1 MAKHRQRV
9 KNARSRDAPEQKR
22 GAVMLCSTDAWTAL
36 CGDGYRPITQCPE
49 VMMCVN
55 AYADLISSM
64 TIHLMR
70 NTDEGDVRVKNE
82 LSRQLDISPCSF
94 MTRSTFISV
103 IVEALLTTGNQVTVP
118 IYERGYLKDLIPAPP
133 SAVSMYG
140 TRDGYAI
147 RINGQ
152 EVDPETV
159 LHFAWRPD
167 PEQPWQGRG
176 VNVSLRDIVQGL
188 RQADNTRQALLKSPA
203 PSIIV
208 KVGGLMQDFQSAE
221 GRQKLRDQYI
231 EAADNGKPWIIP
243 AEAFEVD
250 KVQPLTLND
259 LAIND
264 SLTLDK
270 RAAAA
275 LLGVPPYMVGIGN
288 YNTDEHNNFVSTR
301 VRTIAE
307 IIQQEL
313 TKKLL
318 VSPDMYWRFNSR
330 SLMAYSLSET
340 ITAGQSMVEHMAM
353 DRNEWRDWIGLPPD
367 PRMKELLALEN
378 YIPVDKLGDQKKLNG
393 GENSG
398 ETDESQTG

>member
-1 MAKHRQRV
+1 MAKHKTRKR
-9 KNARSRDAPEQKR
+9 NARSRDAPEQQR
-22 GAVMLCSTDAWTAL
+22 GAVMLCSRDAWTAL
-36 CGDGYRPITQCPE
+36 CGDGYRPLTQCPE

-70 NTDEGDVRVKNE
+70 NTEDGDVRVKNE
-82 LSRQLDISPCSF
+82 LSRKLDINPCSY
-94 MTRSTFISV
+94 MTRSTFIST
-103 IVEALLTTGNQVTVP
+103 IVEALLTTGNQVTIPV
-118 IYERGYLKDLIPAPP
+118 YEGGYLRELIPVPP
-133 SAVSMYG
+133 SMVSMRG
-140 TRDGYAI
+140 TRNGYTI
-147 RINGQ
+147 SINGRD
-152 EVDPETV
+152 VDPETV

-176 VNVSLRDIVQGL
+176 VNVSLRDIVKGL
-188 RQADNTRQALLKSPA
+188 RQADSTRQALLRSPA

-231 EAADNGKPWIIP
+231 DASDNGQPWIIP
-243 AEAFEVD
+243 ADAFEVD
-250 KVQPLTLND
+250 KVQPLTLAD
-259 LAIND
+259 LAINE
-264 SLTLDK
+264 SMELDK

-275 LLGVPPYMVGIGN
+275 IFGVTPYTVGIGA
-288 YNTDEHNNFVSTR
+288 YSKEEHNNFVSTR
-301 VRTIAE
+301 VRAIAE
-307 IIQQEL
+307 IIQQEM

-318 VSPDMYWRFNSR
+318 ISPDMYWRFNSR

-367 PRMKELLALEN
+367 PRMRELLALEN
-378 YIPVDKLGDQKKLNG
+378 YIPAEKLGEQKKLNG
-393 GENSG
+393 GEDSG
-398 ETDESQTG
+398 KTDGDAAG

>member
-1 MAKHRQRV
+1 MAKHKTRKR
-9 KNARSRDAPEQKR
+9 NARSRDAPEQQR
-22 GAVMLCSTDAWTAL
+22 GAVMLCSRDAWTAL
-36 CGDGYRPITQCPE
+36 CGDGYRPLTQCPE

-70 NTDEGDVRVKNE
+70 NTEDGDVRVKNE
-82 LSRQLDISPCSF
+82 LSRKLDINPCSY
-94 MTRSTFISV
+94 MTRSTFIST
-103 IVEALLTTGNQVTVP
+103 IVEALLTTGNQVTLP
-118 IYERGYLKDLIPAPP
+118 IYEGGYLRELIPVPP
-133 SAVSMYG
+133 SMVSMRG
-140 TRDGYAI
+140 TRNGYTI
-147 RINGQ
+147 SINGRD
-152 EVDPETV
+152 VDPETV

-176 VNVSLRDIVQGL
+176 VNVSLRDIVKGL
-188 RQADNTRQALLKSPA
+188 RQADSTRQALLRSPA

-231 EAADNGKPWIIP
+231 DASDNGQPWIIP
-243 AEAFEVD
+243 ADAFEVD
-250 KVQPLTLND
+250 KVQPLTLAD
-259 LAIND
+259 LAINE
-264 SLTLDK
+264 SMELDK

-275 LLGVPPYMVGIGN
+275 IFGVTPYTVGIGTFN
-288 YNTDEHNNFVSTR
+288 KEEHNNFVSTR
-301 VRTIAE
+301 VRAIAE
-307 IIQQEL
+307 IIQQEM

-318 VSPDMYWRFNSR
+318 ISPDMYWRFNSR

-367 PRMKELLALEN
+367 PRMRELLALEN
-378 YIPVDKLGDQKKLNG
+378 YIPAEKLGEQKKLNG
-393 GENSG
+393 GEDSG
-398 ETDESQTG
+398 KTDGDAAG